1 MQVAES
7 EILHRWNKKDKISKF
22 STEQLTISHVDICS
36 GTHRAV
42 EVKVTARLVLGDNP
56 GPSIAASGNAKSYPL
71 CVFPHQLK
79 RDSQTSFMKILH

>member
-42 EVKVTARLVLGDNP
+42 EVHVTARLVLGYNS
-56 GPSIAASGNAKSYPL
+56 GPSIAASGNAKANPL
-71 CVFPHQLK
+71 GVFPHHLE
-79 RDSQTSFMKILH
+79 